1 MTPRLNLLVFIFR
14 LWIVLIFLASASSPT
29 TSVLAAPP
37 SQNSASTNFV
47 LSWPFSFFKSFSKSE
62 NKDDAKPPKKVHW
75 DDGETRVMSP
85 HCKNAGNVADYPKGK
100 LDESSH
106 HEKVKHQLLYLC
118 QLKLI
123 VWGNRTTTMSEAA
136 ALYSRFRAIGSIR
149 NREEKKRS
157 QEEFCHKHYQG
168 IIEGL
173 GKLRILENEIQE
185 HRFRE
190 RVKKLRIE
198 YIQKSVLMRQR
209 FLDNKLIQRNGQ
221 KPTGGWLRRWT
232 G

>member
-14 LWIVLIFLASASSPT
+14 LWIVLIFLASAI
-29 TSVLAAPP
+29 
-37 SQNSASTNFV
+37 
-47 LSWPFSFFKSFSKSE
+47 LSWPFSFFKFFKSFSKSK

-75 DDGETRVMSP
+75 EDGETTGK
-85 HCKNAGNVADYPKGK
+85 HTGDVAS
-100 LDESSH
+100 LDDHYIPE
-106 HEKVKHQLLYLC
+106 V
-118 QLKLI
+118 
-123 VWGNRTTTMSEAA
+123 VSEAA

-157 QEEFCHKHYQG
+157 QEESCHKHYQG

-190 RVKKLRIE
+190 RVEKLRIE
-198 YIQKSVLMRQR
+198 YIQKSVLM
-209 FLDNKLIQRNGQ
+209 Q
-221 KPTGGWLRRWT
+221 KRSETHRWLAQAMDRLKITICNHKNARKKFVHQSVVPVL
-232 G
+232 

>member
-1 MTPRLNLLVFIFR
+1 MDSAQRNFRILLTKYCQTIIEFSGIAGTH
-14 LWIVLIFLASASSPT
+14 ASATSPTT
-29 TSVLAAPP
+29 TSVLAAPT
-37 SQNSASTNFV
+37 SQNSASTNSV
-47 LSWPFSFFKSFSKSE
+47 LSWPFSFFKFFKSFGKSKK
-62 NKDDAKPPKKVHW
+62 KDDAKPPKKVHW
-75 DDGETRVMSP
+75 EDGETTGKHTGDVTSLSDS
-85 HCKNAGNVADYPKGK
+85 KNAGNVADYPKGK

-106 HEKVKHQLLYLC
+106 HEKDDHYIPEV
-118 QLKLI
+118 
-123 VWGNRTTTMSEAA
+123 VSEAA
-136 ALYSRFRAIGSIR
+136 TLYSRFRAIGSIR
-149 NREEKKRS
+149 NQEEKKRS

-168 IIEGL
+168 EGL

-198 YIQKSVLMRQR
+198 YIQKSVLMH
-209 FLDNKLIQRNGQ
+209 NKLIQRNSQ